1 MKTENGTKTTYT
13 YNALNQL
20 VKENDTVYKYD
31 DAGNLISTTSSGKS
45 AAYTYNAENKLIR
58 ATVQE
63 GNNVSVEEYEYDYA
77 GNRTVKK
84 SENDYTYY
92 LNDVSGSLTQVLAEL
107 DSNGNEK
114 CYYTRGIEII
124 SQERS
129 GNISYYLTDGH
140 GSVRQ
145 LADSTGA
152 VTDTYVYDAW
162 GNLISSTGT
171 TENSYLYCG
180 EQLDSTTG
188 LYYLRAR
195 YMNPT
200 TGMFISMDTYQGT
213 IFDPTSL
220 HKYLYANAN
229 PVMNVDPSGNM
240 AQVAMMKAESQ
251 HNAWVMAVYHKLM
264 ATLTSSTGIYI
275 TKNVFNVAIISSV
288 IYLGG
293 KLQNVFLESQINNV
307 LAEVLVGKSESIV
320 NSIFMVRSWIVSLI
334 ITVASELGNYW
345 NDHNGDHL
353 HHIVP
358 RKLWYAAP
366 AREILRRVNIYVE
379 DDINKIM
386 ICAKTHR
393 AIHSGTVQLLYCS
406 WIDAVLY

>member
-1 MKTENGTKTTYT
+1 
-13 YNALNQL
+13 
-20 VKENDTVYKYD
+20 
-31 DAGNLISTTSSGKS
+31 
-45 AAYTYNAENKLIR
+45 
-58 ATVQE
+58 
-63 GNNVSVEEYEYDYA
+63 
-77 GNRTVKK
+77 
-84 SENDYTYY
+84 
-92 LNDVSGSLTQVLAEL
+92 
-107 DSNGNEK
+107 
-114 CYYTRGIEII
+114 
-124 SQERS
+124 
-129 GNISYYLTDGH
+129 
-140 GSVRQ
+140 
-145 LADSTGA
+145 
-152 VTDTYVYDAW
+152 
-162 GNLISSTGT
+162 
-171 TENSYLYCG
+171 
-180 EQLDSTTG
+180 
-188 LYYLRAR
+188 
-195 YMNPT
+195 MNPT
-200 TGMFISMDTYQGT
+200 TGTFITQDTYAGT
-213 IFDPTSL
+213 IFDSTSL

-366 AREILRRVNIYVE
+366 AREILRRVNIDVE
-379 DDINKIM
+379 DDIDKIM

-406 WIDAVLY
+406 WIDAVLISVYSSNNTFFKNEENVQKSMSYFRIEIALADNIIRML